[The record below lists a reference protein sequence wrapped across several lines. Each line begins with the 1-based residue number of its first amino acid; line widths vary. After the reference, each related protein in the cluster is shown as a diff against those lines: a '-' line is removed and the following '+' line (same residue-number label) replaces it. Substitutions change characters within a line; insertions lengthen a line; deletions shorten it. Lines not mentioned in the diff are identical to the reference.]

1 MKTVKT
7 VIFALV
13 SLVLIVLLLNP
24 EWLPVSDTTAS
35 SIRELESQHML
46 IQGNGQITLA
56 HIATLV
62 LCLCIVWLCYT
73 VIKLILR
80 AIGWKD
86 DRSYTIAN
94 LLCGVL
100 KYLAVIVAIVWGL
113 GILGVNMT
121 AVLAGVGLLGLILG
135 FGAQSLIEDIIT
147 GIFIIFE
154 GQYGVGDVIILD
166 DFRGVVR
173 SIGVRTTVIQ
183 DLGGNLKIVNNS
195 DIRNLQ
201 NRSRAPSVALCDVS
215 VSYETD
221 LNRLEIMLAEE
232 LPKMYEKDKKYYLAA
247 PKYLGVE
254 SLGDS
259 GVNLRFA
266 VNVKEKN
273 IFDARRRL
281 NRDIRVLF
289 QEKGVAIPFPQVV
302 IHQAEE

>member
-13 SLVLIVLLLNP
+13 SLVLIILLLNP

-289 QEKGVAIPFPQVV
+289 QEKGVEIPFPQVV

>member
-24 EWLPVSDTTAS
+24 EWLPVSDATAS
-35 SIRELESQHML
+35 SIRELERQHML

-62 LCLCIVWLCYT
+62 LCLCTVWLCYT

-135 FGAQSLIEDIIT
+135 FGAQSLVEDIIT

-221 LNRLEIMLAEE
+221 LKRLERMLAEE

-273 IFDARRRL
+273 VFDARRRL

-289 QEKGVAIPFPQVV
+289 QEKGVEIPFPQVV
-302 IHQAEE
+302 VHRAED

>member
-1 MKTVKT
+1 MKIVKT

-24 EWLPVSDTTAS
+24 EWLPVSDATAS
-35 SIRELESQHML
+35 SIRELERQHML
-46 IQGNGQITLA
+46 IQGDGQITLA

-215 VSYETD
+215 VSYDTD
-221 LNRLEIMLAEE
+221 LKRLETMLAEE
-232 LPKMYEKDKKYYLAA
+232 LPKMYEKDKRYYLAA

-266 VNVKEKN
+266 VSVKEKN
-273 IFDARRRL
+273 VFDARRRL

-289 QEKGVAIPFPQVV
+289 QEKGVEIPFPQVV
-302 IHQAEE
+302 VHRAEE

>member
-13 SLVLIVLLLNP
+13 SLVLIILLLNP

-289 QEKGVAIPFPQVV
+289 QEKGVEIPFPQVV
-302 IHQAEE
+302 IHRAEE

>member
-24 EWLPVSDTTAS
+24 EWLPVSDATAS
-35 SIRELESQHML
+35 SIRELERQHML
-46 IQGNGQITLA
+46 IQGDGQITLA

-113 GILGVNMT
+113 GILGVNMM

-221 LNRLEIMLAEE
+221 LKRLETMLAEE
-232 LPKMYEKDKKYYLAA
+232 LPKMYEKDKRYYLAA

-266 VNVKEKN
+266 VSVKEKN
-273 IFDARRRL
+273 VFDARRRL

-289 QEKGVAIPFPQVV
+289 QEKGVEIPFPQVV
-302 IHQAEE
+302 VHRAEE

>member
-24 EWLPVSDTTAS
+24 EWLPVSDATAS
-35 SIRELESQHML
+35 SIRELERQHML
-46 IQGNGQITLA
+46 IQGDGQITLA

-113 GILGVNMT
+113 GILGVNMM

-215 VSYETD
+215 VAYETD
-221 LNRLEIMLAEE
+221 LKRLETMLAEE

-266 VNVKEKN
+266 VSVKEKN
-273 IFDARRRL
+273 VFDARRRL

-289 QEKGVAIPFPQVV
+289 QEKGVEIPFPQVV
-302 IHQAEE
+302 VHRAEE